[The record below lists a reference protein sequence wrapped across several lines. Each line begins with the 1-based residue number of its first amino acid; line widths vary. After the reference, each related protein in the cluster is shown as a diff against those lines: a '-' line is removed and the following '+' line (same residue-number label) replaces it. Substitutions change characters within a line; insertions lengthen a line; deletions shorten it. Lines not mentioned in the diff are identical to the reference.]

1 MGDVREARCG
11 DMVIRLD
18 GRVPKLFGAGG
29 DAEKRS
35 HPLVSRI
42 ETNEGRKGALFVKV
56 RHSKPSHGGIAFEIP
71 AEHRPEAE
79 PIIAAFE
86 AAVLAGEA
94 GG

>member
-1 MGDVREARCG
+1 MSDVREARCG
-11 DMVIRLD
+11 DMVIRFD
-18 GRVPKLFGAGG
+18 GRVLEFFGAGG
-29 DAEKRS
+29 DAEKRF

-56 RHSKPSHGGIAFEIP
+56 RHSKRSHGSIPFEIP

-79 PIIAAFE
+79 PIIAALE
-86 AAVLAGEA
+86 AAVLAGDT